1 MCYCLLSKSLFAIS
15 IIITVNIAPKII
27 SGMRLNVSL
36 QDIGFEFGLGR
47 PKHPVVFRFIIIHT
61 NATIKVPTIRP
72 IFFFT
77 NSMAFFIVFILLMR
91 HYYLPETMSAAAP
104 QEDAIV
110 AAIIAFWFGLSSG
123 FACSRACRSFF
134 RSSSSSLRTA
144 AFIASRSS
152 LVVVRRV
159 CIDTIMSVRITNA
172 QKAAIAMRM
181 TYRNVIIARRIVCRR
196 DIKIGTMGKTT
207 R

>member
-72 IFFFT
+72 IFFLQIQWHF
-77 NSMAFFIVFILLMR
+77 
-91 HYYLPETMSAAAP
+91 
-104 QEDAIV
+104 
-110 AAIIAFWFGLSSG
+110 LS
-123 FACSRACRSFF
+123 FSF
-134 RSSSSSLRTA
+134 
-144 AFIASRSS
+144 
-152 LVVVRRV
+152 
-159 CIDTIMSVRITNA
+159 
-172 QKAAIAMRM
+172 
-181 TYRNVIIARRIVCRR
+181 Y
-196 DIKIGTMGKTT
+196 
-207 R
+207 